1 MSLRLRVGLL
11 VAVAVAVAVALA
23 SGLVYYFERGDLLH
37 QVDNNL
43 KSRAATILQTPFNAG
58 GGLFDRMPAQGF
70 GAERQYIQLVSA
82 SGQRLRPSD
91 NPFPIPVS
99 RRTLAVASGKQ
110 DQPFFSDATVD
121 GVHSRVFTFPVLLTT
136 SLSQR
141 RMAFQLVRPLDDVD
155 RQLHR
160 LSLILLFVSLGGIA
174 VAGAGGALVAQAAL
188 PKVRR
193 LTEAAERV
201 ARTRDP
207 SERVPTGGRDELSRL
222 GEAFNTMLAELDE
235 AIETQKRFVADASHE
250 LLTPV
255 TSLQTNVE
263 VLQRVPRLPADKRRQ
278 LLGDLLGEL
287 GEMRRLIGGLL
298 ELARGQ
304 DYSLA
309 SEEFRLD
316 ELVEDCVG
324 RARSRF
330 PGVAFES
337 ELEPTRLTGTRDRFE
352 RAIWNLLEN
361 AGKWSPRGSQVEVS
375 LADGELR
382 VRDHG
387 PGIPDDDKPHVFER
401 FYRAAAARGMSGSGL
416 GLAIVADVVEAHGGS
431 VSAEDAEGGGTTF
444 RLRLPAAAEQ
454 QVSENL

>member
-11 VAVAVAVAVALA
+11 VTFAVTVAVALA

-37 QVDNNL
+37 QVDENL
-43 KSRAATILQTPFNAG
+43 KSRASAILNGAPLG
-58 GGLFDRMPAQGF
+58 GGGSFFQRMPAQGF
-70 GAERQYIQLVSA
+70 GAERQYVQLVSA
-82 SGQRLRPSD
+82 SGQRIRPSD
-91 NPFPIPVS
+91 NPFAIPIS
-99 RRTLAVASGKQ
+99 KRTLAVASGKEQ
-110 DQPFFSDATVD
+110 QSFFSDASVD
-121 GVHSRVFTFPVLLTT
+121 GVHSRLLTLPVLATNGLT
-136 SLSQR
+136 QQ
-141 RMAFQLVRPLDDVD
+141 RMALQLVRPLDDVD

-193 LTEAAERV
+193 LTAAAERV

-222 GEAFNTMLAELDE
+222 GEAFNTMLAELEE

-263 VLQRVPRLPADKRRQ
+263 VLQRVPRLPAEKRKQ

-304 DYSLA
+304 DRTLVA
-309 SEEFRLD
+309 EEFRLD
-316 ELVEDCVG
+316 ELAEDCVE

-330 PGVAFES
+330 PELSFES
-337 ELEPTRLTGTRDRFE
+337 RLEPTTVAGTRDRLE
-352 RAIWNLLEN
+352 RAVWNLLEN
-361 AGKWSPRGSQVEVS
+361 AGKWSPPGSSVQVA
-375 LADGELR
+375 LAGGELS
-382 VRDHG
+382 VRDRG
-387 PGIPDDDKPHVFER
+387 PGIPDEDKPHVFER
-401 FYRAAAARGMSGSGL
+401 FYRATAARAMPGSGL
-416 GLAIVADVVEAHGGS
+416 GLAIVADVVEAHGGT
-431 VSAEDAEGGGTTF
+431 VAVEDAKGGGSRF
-444 RLRLPAAAEQ
+444 RLRLTPLGGG
-454 QVSENL
+454 SS